1 MNFTNFNPSKNK
13 PLPIIPFQNFL
24 CPTLCGKRNRWV
36 WIFVEGQQGV
46 CFLGAPEGGHFF
58 PRSVHIPGLHHLS
71 YSLLGYSVTYKSNA
85 IDSFMLSLY
94 KASLE
99 SMGFISL
106 RLLIVLKAVKSIK
119 IPWVL
124 SHFIHK
130 IIFCIHACY
139 QISKNIKAIMICTKK
154 LRNTSKDLNDCTNTI
169 FLYYFDK
176 TAVIYRSCALFSL
189 TDRWRL
195 PDLTQNLRQHLL
207 IDTT

>member
-24 CPTLCGKRNRWV
+24 CPKLCGKRNRWV

-46 CFLGAPEGGHFF
+46 CFLGALEGGHFF

-154 LRNTSKDLNDCTNTI
+154 IEKYFKRSKWL
-169 FLYYFDK
+169 
-176 TAVIYRSCALFSL
+176 
-189 TDRWRL
+189 
-195 PDLTQNLRQHLL
+195 H
-207 IDTT
+207 